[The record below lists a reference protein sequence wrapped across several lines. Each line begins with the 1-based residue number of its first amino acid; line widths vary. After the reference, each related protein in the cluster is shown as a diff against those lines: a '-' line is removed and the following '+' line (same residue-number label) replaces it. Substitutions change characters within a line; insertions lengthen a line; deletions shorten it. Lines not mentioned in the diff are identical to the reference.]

1 MSPEDVEKLQ
11 FSFGQMVP
19 KKDQIA
25 ATFYRRLFEVAPG
38 VKPLFKDSIEE
49 QGQKLVLA
57 LKQIILSLK
66 QPNELGGF
74 LSNLAKRHVGYGAEP
89 THYEVVGGVLLQTF
103 EEVMGDQFTPEL
115 KALWGGAY
123 GVIADAMIKAAAEK

>member
-25 ATFYRRLFEVAPG
+25 AIFYHRLFEVAPG
-38 VKPLFKDSIEE
+38 VKPLFKDPIDE

-66 QPNELGGF
+66 QPNELGDF
-74 LSNLAKRHVGYGAEP
+74 LSKLAKRHVDYGAEP
-89 THYEVVGGVLLQTF
+89 AHYEVVGGVLLQTF

-115 KALWGGAY
+115 KALWGAAY
-123 GVIADAMIKAAAEK
+123 GVVADAMIKAAGEK